1 MSMTDSAAVVIRRNF
16 ARPSAAEVAEVAG
29 LPSGWIADANGQ
41 RGAIDHRLRP
51 FTSVKPFAGIALTV
65 SSAPNDN
72 LLAYTAVSVAQAGDV
87 LFLGTEEF
95 DKAAVVGDIFG
106 GFAKNKG
113 VAAVVTDGL
122 IRDVEGFESL
132 GLPVYARG
140 VSPNSPRKNGPGEI
154 GTAITLGGVRIESGD
169 LVVGDSD
176 GVVVVARRDIPQ
188 MFEGLQAVRAKE
200 AGADKRIA
208 AGETEPAWLQET
220 LKQAGVR
227 EID

>member
-1 MSMTDSAAVVIRRNF
+1 MADGAGVIIRRKF
-16 ARPSAAEVAEVAG
+16 ARPSAAEVAEVTG

-51 FTSVKPFAGIALTV
+51 YTSVKPFAGVALTV

-72 LLAYTAVSVAQAGDV
+72 LLAYTAVSVAQPGDV

-106 GFAKNKG
+106 GFAKNQG

-122 IRDVEGFESL
+122 IRDVEGFEKL

-140 VSPNSPRKNGPGEI
+140 VSPNSPLKNGPGEI

-176 GVVVVARRDIPQ
+176 GVVVVARKDIAR
-188 MFEGLQAVRAKE
+188 MFEGLKTVREKE
-200 AGADKRIA
+200 TGADKRIA

-220 LKQAGVR
+220 LERVGVR
-227 EID
+227 QLD

>member
-1 MSMTDSAAVVIRRNF
+1 MADRAAVVIRRNF
-16 ARPSAAEVAEVAG
+16 TRPSAAQVAEVTG

-51 FTSVKPFAGIALTV
+51 YTSVKPFAGVALTV

-72 LLAYTAVSVAQAGDV
+72 LLAYTAVSVAEPGDV

-106 GFAKNKG
+106 GFAKNRG

-122 IRDVEGFESL
+122 IRDVAGFEKL

-140 VSPNSPRKNGPGEI
+140 VSPNSPLKNGPGEI
-154 GTAITLGGVRIESGD
+154 GTAITLGGLRIESGD

-176 GVVVVARRDIPQ
+176 GVVVVPRADIPK
-188 MFEGLQAVRAKE
+188 MLEALKAVREKE
-200 AGADKRIA
+200 AGADRRIA
-208 AGETEPAWLQET
+208 AGGTEPAWLQET
-220 LKQAGVR
+220 LERVGVR
-227 EID
+227 RSD